1 MPGVTVCA
9 VGSRPLESMGRGPGA
24 RPTKLHRCVLLSGAG
39 TVASP
44 PMELSGKVAVVTGGA
59 SGIGRAMAL
68 SFADEGAAGI
78 VVADL
83 DGAGA
88 EAVAGHIGEQGRAVG
103 GDVATEEGVKELVK
117 VAEDAFGPIDLF
129 AANAGVAVGT
139 GYDTPDAEWDLAF
152 GVNIRSHILAAR
164 RLLPGWLARGD
175 GYFLSTA
182 SAAGLLTQIGSA
194 PYAVT
199 KHAAVAFAEWLSV
212 TYGDQG
218 LKVSCLCPM
227 GVDTPLLQEGLAKP
241 GGDEA
246 LGAKV
251 VQAAGELLQPEQ
263 VADAVVETLR
273 EERFLVLPHPEVLTF
288 FRRKADD
295 YDRWLAGMRRLQRS
309 V

>member
-1 MPGVTVCA
+1 MD
-9 VGSRPLESMGRGPGA
+9 
-24 RPTKLHRCVLLSGAG
+24 
-39 TVASP
+39 
-44 PMELSGKVAVVTGGA
+44 LSGKVAVVTGAA

-68 SFADEGAAGI
+68 SFADAGAAGV
-78 VVADL
+78 VVADI
-83 DGAGA
+83 DAEGAGA
-88 EAVAGHIGEQGRAVG
+88 VADQMGGQALAVD
-103 GDVATEEGVKELVK
+103 GDVATEAGVETI
-117 VAEDAFGPIDLF
+117 VAKAEESFGPVDLF
-129 AANAGVAVGT
+129 CANAGVAIGT
-139 GYDTPDAEWDLAF
+139 GLDTPDADWDLAF
-152 GVNIRSHILAAR
+152 AVNIRSHVLAAR
-164 RLLPGWLARGD
+164 RLLPGWLERGE
-175 GYFLSTA
+175 GFLSTA

-199 KHAAVAFAEWLSV
+199 KHAALAFAEWLAV

-218 LKVSCLCPM
+218 LRVSCLCPM
-227 GVDTPLLQEGLAKP
+227 GVDTPLLREGLAKP

-251 VQAAGELLQPEQ
+251 VQSAGELLQPEQ
-263 VADAVVETLR
+263 VADAVVEALR